1 VLPGK
6 TYTPDEI
13 VRLILKHKWLLIVP
27 FVLGVTASVLA
38 AKRIT
43 PLYRS
48 ETLIML
54 VPQRIPDEYV
64 KSPVTTKI
72 EDRLQTLSDQILSRS
87 RLERIITDFNL
98 YPELRATGIMEDVV
112 QRMRRDIHVNVDGK
126 DSFRVDYVSTDPR
139 TAQKVTERL
148 GSWVIEENL
157 RDRENLAESTNQF
170 LESQLA
176 DAKRRLVEHEKKLEE
191 YRRRYSGQLPSQLT
205 ANLQAINNAQL
216 QLQAVSETINR
227 ASERRLLIERQI
239 ADAESLP
246 AAAIPIEQTAAV
258 ASSDG
263 PLPMTTAQQLE
274 AAQSR
279 LNAFRMRY
287 TPDHPDV
294 KALERTIAELQAKAA
309 EEAKHPS
316 APAPKPMTPAEAARQ
331 KRIRDL
337 QAELAVIDHQIA
349 AGHDEEARLKARIGE
364 YQGKVDVVPTRE
376 SELVELTRDYST
388 LQATYDSLLKK
399 KEESK
404 LAANLE
410 RNQIGEQFKIID
422 PASLPERAY
431 NRKTRLMVLGGGS
444 ASGLILGVLMIAFL
458 EYRDSS
464 FRREEEIVKVLTL
477 PVLALVPLM
486 ISEEE
491 LQTARR
497 RKRVVAAGIVAMIL
511 VIGSA
516 AMVIWRL
523 QLLA

>member
-6 TYTPDEI
+6 TYTPDDI
-13 VRLILKHKWLLIVP
+13 LRLLLKHKWLVIAP
-27 FVLGVTASVLA
+27 FVLGAFGSIIA
-38 AKRIT
+38 AKHIT

-48 ETLIML
+48 ETLIVL

-72 EDRLQTLSDQILSRS
+72 EDRLQTLTDQILSRS
-87 RLERIITDFNL
+87 RLERIITDFGL
-98 YPELRATGIMEDVV
+98 YPDLRAQGIMEDVV
-112 QRMRRDIHVNVDGK
+112 QRMRRDIHVNVEAK
-126 DSFRVDYVSTDPR
+126 ESFRVDYVSTDPR

-157 RDRENLAESTNQF
+157 RDREKVAESTNQF

-239 ADAESLP
+239 SDSENLP
-246 AAAIPIEQTAAV
+246 AAAIEPTAAI

-263 PLPMTTAQQLE
+263 PPTMTTAQQLE
-274 AAQSR
+274 VAQNR
-279 LNAFRMRY
+279 LTLMKMRY

-294 KALERTIAELQAKAA
+294 KALERTIGDLQAKAA
-309 EEAKHPS
+309 EEAKHP
-316 APAPKPMTPAEAARQ
+316 PAVAAKPLTPAEAGRQ

-349 AGHDEEARLKARIGE
+349 AGQDEQSRLKARIAE

-376 SELVELTRDYST
+376 SDLVELTRDYST
-388 LQATYDSLLKK
+388 LQASYDSLLKK

-410 RNQIGEQFKIID
+410 RNQIGEQFKVVD
-422 PASLPERAY
+422 PASLPEKPY
-431 NRKTRLMVLGGGS
+431 NRKTRFMVLGGGT
-444 ASGLILGVLMIAFL
+444 AAGLALGLLIIAFL

-464 FRREEEIVKVLTL
+464 FRREEEIVRILTL
-477 PVLALVPLM
+477 PVLALVPM
-486 ISEEE
+486 MVSEEE
-491 LQTARR
+491 RQATRR
-497 RKRVVAAGIVAMIL
+497 RKRMMAAGVIAVL
-511 VIGSA
+511 VVVGSA

-523 QLLA
+523 RL